1 MFANLS
7 CGAIGQQVAYERELE
22 LASANGFAGV
32 DLDVEWALKQ
42 GVAAT
47 RAAVEGAKLRFGGFG
62 LGVRWR
68 EGDSAR
74 AFAES
79 LEGFTRACRI
89 AADLGVTRCTTWVM
103 PCSQTLTYR
112 QHVELV
118 VPRLRAAAQI
128 LAGFGQRLG
137 LEFIGP
143 RSLRGPAPHAFVHTM
158 DGMRALATAIGANVG
173 LLLDSWHWH
182 TALASPRDIAQLDPA
197 DVVYVHLNDAPTG
210 VGIDDLKD
218 NQRELPTATGVIDL
232 AGFFAALRAIGYDGP
247 LTIEPFNAALKAMPV
262 DAAVA
267 ATKAA
272 LDRALALK
280 PALEPAR

>member
-7 CGAIGQQVAYERELE
+7 CGAIGHAVAYEREIE

-32 DLDVEWALKQ
+32 DLNVEWALKM
-42 GVAAT
+42 GAAAT
-47 RAAVEGAKLRFGGFG
+47 RAAIEGAKLRFGGFG
-62 LGVRWR
+62 LSVRWR
-68 EGDSAR
+68 ENDSER
-74 AFAES
+74 DFADS

-89 AADLGVTRCTTWVM
+89 AAELGVTRCTTWVM

-112 QHVELV
+112 QHVALV

-143 RSLRGPAPHAFVHTM
+143 RSLRAPAPHAFVHTM
-158 DGMRALATAIGANVG
+158 DGMRALATAIGGNVG

-182 TALASPRDIAQLDPA
+182 TAQASARDIAQLDPA
-197 DVVYVHLNDAPTG
+197 DVVYVHLNDAPKG
-210 VGIDDLKD
+210 VGIDELKD

-232 AGFFAALRAIGYDGP
+232 AGFFAALRALKYDGP
-247 LTIEPFNAALKAMPV
+247 VTIEPFNAALKALPV
-262 DAAVA
+262 ETAVA
-267 ATKAA
+267 ATKTA
-272 LDRALALK
+272 LDRAMKA
-280 PALEPAR
+280 A